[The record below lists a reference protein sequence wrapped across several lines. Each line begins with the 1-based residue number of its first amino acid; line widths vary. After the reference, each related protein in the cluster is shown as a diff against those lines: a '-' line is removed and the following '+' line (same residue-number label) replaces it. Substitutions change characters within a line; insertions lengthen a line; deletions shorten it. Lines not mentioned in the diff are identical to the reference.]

1 MAVAFPEVRVGEP
14 IRCDGLAVFPLFAEP
29 GSGVGYA
36 LSDVAIGP
44 SPHIG

>member
-1 MAVAFPEVRVGEP
+1 MAVTFPEVRVGQP

-29 GSGVGYA
+29 GIGVDYA